1 VNSPRLR
8 WAAALLLAAAG
19 PVRGWAQGTPPAA
32 APDAGPPLASFSAM
46 RVAIAPVQLWR
57 ADTAGWSAQLS
68 WAALRVAVDSAIGA
82 ELQARGLGRRWAYP
96 LDVIRSA
103 RRNPTY
109 SADPYALGVGRWRS
123 TPPVPGTAMPPLLAD
138 NLRPLT
144 AIDDTRY
151 VLLPVELRADG
162 AVGVLRLVLVDA
174 RSRSVLWVGD
184 LAVPGGPRLVADLA
198 TRLADLIVEP

>member
-1 VNSPRLR
+1 MPSLRLLF
-8 WAAALLLAAAG
+8 AVGCVVALAPVLA
-19 PVRGWAQGTPPAA
+19 RAQGG
-32 APDAGPPLASFSAM
+32 APETVPVAGPPLAPFTAM

-57 ADTAGWSAQLS
+57 ADTAGWSTVLA
-68 WAALRVAVDSAIGA
+68 WGTLRVAVDSAIGA

-96 LDVIRSA
+96 MDVVRSA

-123 TPPVPGTAMPPLLAD
+123 TPPVPGTAMPALLAD

-162 AVGVLRLVLVDA
+162 ASAVLRLVFVDA
-174 RSRSVLWVGD
+174 RSRSVLWIGD
-184 LAVPGGPRLVADLA
+184 LAVAGGPRLVADLA
-198 TRLADLIVEP
+198 TRVADLIVEP